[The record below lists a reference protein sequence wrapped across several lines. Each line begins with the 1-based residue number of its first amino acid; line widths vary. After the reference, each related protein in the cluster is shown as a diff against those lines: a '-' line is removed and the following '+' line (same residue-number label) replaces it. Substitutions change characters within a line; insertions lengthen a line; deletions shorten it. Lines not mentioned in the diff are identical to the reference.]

1 MNELDQAYANA
12 YKLASNT
19 GVKFPE
25 IIAAMYMHEA
35 AGGKSPSGRYNYFGI
50 KAGANEDGVSL
61 PTHEY
66 RNGRRVNI
74 NAKFKNYETEQGAFN
89 ELAERWFKDYKG
101 YKGVDN
107 AKTRQGAVQE
117 LKNQGYATD
126 PSYVKKILNTISK
139 YEYLNVKPKPK
150 PVVPAVK
157 PAKSKQPDPWGNFLK
172 ILTQNPDKIIGQAR
186 DPSIPKDWP
195 SRHDAKPLKS
205 IPVRHFKDLGIAPV
219 RPI

>member
-1 MNELDQAYANA
+1 MNELDQAYAHA

-35 AGGKSPSGRYNYFGI
+35 AGGTSPSGRYNYFGI

-74 NAKFKNYETEQGAFN
+74 NARFKNYKTEQEAFN
-89 ELAERWFKDYKG
+89 ELAERWFHDYKG
-101 YKGVDN
+101 YKGVN
-107 AKTRQGAVQE
+107 RAKDVRSTIQE

-126 PSYVKKILNTISK
+126 PNYVDKIHNTIKK
-139 YEYLNVKPKPK
+139 YQHLNVKPKPK
-150 PVVPAVK
+150 PTVPTVK
-157 PAKSKQPDPWGNFLK
+157 PKPKTFNPLSILGKAYKS
-172 ILTQNPDKIIGQAR
+172 TNPGQY
-186 DPSIPKDWP
+186 I
-195 SRHDAKPLKS
+195 
-205 IPVRHFKDLGIAPV
+205 F
-219 RPI
+219 

>member
-1 MNELDQAYANA
+1 MSELDQAYAHA

-35 AGGKSPSGRYNYFGI
+35 AGGTSPSGRYNYFGI
-50 KAGANEDGVSL
+50 KAGANEDGVLL

-74 NAKFKNYETEQGAFN
+74 NAKFKNYKTEQAAFD

-101 YKGVDN
+101 YKGVDS
-107 AKTRQGAVQE
+107 AKTRQGAIQE

-126 PSYVKKILNTISK
+126 PSYVKKILGIIGRH
-139 YEYLNVKPKPK
+139 EHLNIKPEPKPTVPTVKPKPK
-150 PVVPAVK
+150 TFNPL
-157 PAKSKQPDPWGNFLK
+157 S
-172 ILTQNPDKIIGQAR
+172 ILGKAYKGTNPGQY
-186 DPSIPKDWP
+186 I
-195 SRHDAKPLKS
+195 
-205 IPVRHFKDLGIAPV
+205 F
-219 RPI
+219 

>member
-35 AGGKSPSGRYNYFGI
+35 AGGTSPSGRYNYFGI

-74 NAKFKNYETEQGAFN
+74 NAKFKNYKTEQGAFD
-89 ELAERWFKDYKG
+89 ELAERWFHDYKG
-101 YKGVDN
+101 YKGVNRSKDVRS
-107 AKTRQGAVQE
+107 TIQE
-117 LKNQGYATD
+117 LRNQNYATD
-126 PSYVKKILNTISK
+126 PSYVDKVMKTIGTYHPK
-139 YEYLNVKPKPK
+139 YLQNLPKPK
-150 PVVPAVK
+150 PTAPTQ
-157 PAKSKQPDPWGNFLK
+157 PTKSKQPDPWGNFLK
-172 ILTQNPDKIIGQAR
+172 ILTQNPDKIIGAEEFKHPTAPDGWGSLPGKPPGPIPR
-186 DPSIPKDWP
+186 PS
-195 SRHDAKPLKS
+195 
-205 IPVRHFKDLGIAPV
+205 
-219 RPI
+219 